1 MSWLDILI
9 LLPLLIGLVRGL
21 MKGLIV
27 EVSSIVA
34 ILLGFFGAKYWSAA
48 FASWL
53 MQQFDWSETACIVVA
68 YALLFAGIAL
78 GLNIVARLLSKL
90 FQKIQLGWLNRLLGG
105 IFGTA
110 KWGIVIVALVLC
122 VHNLDKQ
129 FQFIQPELREKSV
142 VYTTITPY
150 AEQAWEEIKA
160 QVEAKQGTEQEDQH
174 DAQMDDTRRRQSGP
188 WRMEEHG
195 QEGSDPAAGRSRL

>member
-1 MSWLDILI
+1 MTWLDILI

-27 EVSSIVA
+27 EITSIAA
-34 ILLGFFGAKYWSAA
+34 IILGVLGAKKWSAA

-53 MQQFDWSETACIVVA
+53 MMQFEWGEAAALVVA

-90 FQKIQLGWLNRLLGG
+90 FQKIHLGWFNRFCGG

-110 KWGIVIVALVLC
+110 KWGIVILVLVLC
-122 VHNLDKQ
+122 VHKLDTQ
-129 FQFIQPELREKSV
+129 FQFFKPELKQQSV
-142 VYTTITPY
+142 VYTYLNPY
-150 AEQAWEEIKA
+150 AEKAWEEIKS
-160 QVEAKQGTEQEDQH
+160 QVEANKTEAQEANKDNH
-174 DAQMDDTRRRQSGP
+174 
-188 WRMEEHG
+188 
-195 QEGSDPAAGRSRL
+195 

>member
-142 VYTTITPY
+142 IYTTITPY

-160 QVEAKQGTEQEDQH
+160 QIETQKVTDKED
-174 DAQMDDTRRRQSGP
+174 S
-188 WRMEEHG
+188 E
-195 QEGSDPAAGRSRL
+195 S

>member
-1 MSWLDILI
+1 MTWLDILI
-9 LLPLLIGLVRGL
+9 LLPLLIGLIRGL

-27 EVSSIVA
+27 EVTSIVA
-34 ILLGFFGAKYWSAA
+34 IILGFLGAKLWSAT

-53 MQQFDWSETACIVVA
+53 IQQFEWSETACIVVA

-78 GLNIVARLLSKL
+78 ALNLVARLLSKL

-122 VHNLDKQ
+122 VHNMDKQ
-129 FQFIQPELREKSV
+129 FQFIQPELKEKSV
-142 VYTTITPY
+142 VYTTLTPY
-150 AEQAWEEIKA
+150 AEKAWEEIKS
-160 QVEAKQGTEQEDQH
+160 QVETKK
-174 DAQMDDTRRRQSGP
+174 DAQEASN
-188 WRMEEHG
+188 
-195 QEGSDPAAGRSRL
+195 S

>member
-150 AEQAWEEIKA
+150 AEQAWEELKA
-160 QVEAKQGTEQEDQH
+160 QVETQKVTDKED
-174 DAQMDDTRRRQSGP
+174 S
-188 WRMEEHG
+188 E
-195 QEGSDPAAGRSRL
+195 S

>member
-34 ILLGFFGAKYWSAA
+34 ILLGFFGAKYWSAS

-105 IFGTA
+105 VFGVT

-160 QVEAKQGTEQEDQH
+160 QVETQKVTDKED
-174 DAQMDDTRRRQSGP
+174 S
-188 WRMEEHG
+188 E
-195 QEGSDPAAGRSRL
+195 S

>member
-53 MQQFDWSETACIVVA
+53 IQQFDWSETACIVVA

-160 QVEAKQGTEQEDQH
+160 QVETQKVTDKED
-174 DAQMDDTRRRQSGP
+174 S
-188 WRMEEHG
+188 E
-195 QEGSDPAAGRSRL
+195 S

>member
-21 MKGLIV
+21 MKGVIV

-160 QVEAKQGTEQEDQH
+160 QVETQKVTDKED
-174 DAQMDDTRRRQSGP
+174 S
-188 WRMEEHG
+188 E
-195 QEGSDPAAGRSRL
+195 S

>member
-1 MSWLDILI
+1 MQAFTEQMSWLDIII

-27 EVSSIVA
+27 EISSIVA
-34 ILLGFFGAKYWSAA
+34 IILGFLGAKYWSAA

-78 GLNIVARLLSKL
+78 GLNIVVRLLSKL

-105 IFGTA
+105 LFGTA

-142 VYTTITPY
+142 VYTTLTPY
-150 AEQAWEEIKA
+150 AEKAWEEIRA
-160 QVEAKQGTEQEDQH
+160 QVETQKAQQEDKQ
-174 DAQMDDTRRRQSGP
+174 T
-188 WRMEEHG
+188 
-195 QEGSDPAAGRSRL
+195 

>member
-34 ILLGFFGAKYWSAA
+34 ILLGFFGAKYWSAS

-90 FQKIQLGWLNRLLGG
+90 FQKIQLGWINRLLGG
-105 IFGTA
+105 VFGAA

-160 QVEAKQGTEQEDQH
+160 QVEAKQGAEQED
-174 DAQMDDTRRRQSGP
+174 SN
-188 WRMEEHG
+188 
-195 QEGSDPAAGRSRL
+195 S

>member
-160 QVEAKQGTEQEDQH
+160 QVETQKVTDKED
-174 DAQMDDTRRRQSGP
+174 S
-188 WRMEEHG
+188 E
-195 QEGSDPAAGRSRL
+195 S

>member
-1 MSWLDILI
+1 MTWLDILI
-9 LLPLLIGLVRGL
+9 LLPLLIGLIRGL

-27 EVSSIVA
+27 EVTSIVA
-34 ILLGFFGAKYWSAA
+34 IILGFFGAKLWSAT

-53 MQQFDWSETACIVVA
+53 MQQFEWSETACIVVA

-78 GLNIVARLLSKL
+78 LLNVLARLLSKL

-122 VHNLDKQ
+122 VHSLDKQ
-129 FQFIQPELREKSV
+129 FQFISPELKEQSV
-142 VYTTITPY
+142 VYTSITPY
-150 AEQAWEEIKA
+150 AEKAWNEIKA
-160 QVEAKQGTEQEDQH
+160 QVETSIAETN
-174 DAQMDDTRRRQSGP
+174 
-188 WRMEEHG
+188 EE
-195 QEGSDPAAGRSRL
+195 EK

>member
-1 MSWLDILI
+1 MTWLDILI
-9 LLPLLIGLVRGL
+9 LLPLLIGLIQGL

-27 EVSSIVA
+27 EISSIVA

-48 FASWL
+48 FASWIML
-53 MQQFDWSETACIVVA
+53 QFKWSETACIVVA

-105 IFGTA
+105 LFGTA

-129 FQFIQPELREKSV
+129 LQFLQPELKEKSV
-142 VYTTITPY
+142 VYTTLTPY
-150 AEQAWEEIKA
+150 AEQAWGEIKE
-160 QVEAKQGTEQEDQH
+160 QV
-174 DAQMDDTRRRQSGP
+174 DAQKAELQK
-188 WRMEEHG
+188 
-195 QEGSDPAAGRSRL
+195 

>member
-27 EVSSIVA
+27 ELSSIVA
-34 ILLGFFGAKYWSAA
+34 IILGFMGAKYWSAA

-53 MQQFDWSETACIVVA
+53 IQQFNWSETACIVVA

-105 IFGTA
+105 IFGVT

-129 FQFIQPELREKSV
+129 FQFISPELKEQSI
-142 VYTTITPY
+142 VYTTLTPY
-150 AEQAWEEIKA
+150 AEQAWNDIKA
-160 QVEAKQGTEQEDQH
+160 QVEAKKEQI
-174 DAQMDDTRRRQSGP
+174 
-188 WRMEEHG
+188 
-195 QEGSDPAAGRSRL
+195 

>member
-27 EVSSIVA
+27 EVVSIAA
-34 ILLGFFGAKYWSAA
+34 IVLGFLGAKWWSAG

-53 MQQFDWSETACIVVA
+53 MQQFEWNETACIVVA
-68 YALLFAGIAL
+68 YALIFAGIAL
-78 GLNIVARLLSKL
+78 GLNIIARLLSKL
-90 FQKIQLGWLNRLLGG
+90 FQKIQLGWINRLLGG
-105 IFGTA
+105 VFGTA

-142 VYTTITPY
+142 VYTTLTPY

-160 QVEAKQGTEQEDQH
+160 QVETQKE
-174 DAQMDDTRRRQSGP
+174 AQDDSK
-188 WRMEEHG
+188 
-195 QEGSDPAAGRSRL
+195 S

>member
-110 KWGIVIVALVLC
+110 KWGIVIVALMLC

-160 QVEAKQGTEQEDQH
+160 QVEAKQGTEQED
-174 DAQMDDTRRRQSGP
+174 SN
-188 WRMEEHG
+188 
-195 QEGSDPAAGRSRL
+195 S

>member
-34 ILLGFFGAKYWSAA
+34 ILLGFLGAKYWSAA

-160 QVEAKQGTEQEDQH
+160 QVETQKVTDKED
-174 DAQMDDTRRRQSGP
+174 S
-188 WRMEEHG
+188 E
-195 QEGSDPAAGRSRL
+195 S

>member
-34 ILLGFFGAKYWSAA
+34 ILLGFFGAKYWSAP

-160 QVEAKQGTEQEDQH
+160 QVETQKVTDKED
-174 DAQMDDTRRRQSGP
+174 S
-188 WRMEEHG
+188 E
-195 QEGSDPAAGRSRL
+195 S

>member
-34 ILLGFFGAKYWSAA
+34 ILLGFFGAKYWSAT

-90 FQKIQLGWLNRLLGG
+90 FQKIHLGGLNRLLGG

-160 QVEAKQGTEQEDQH
+160 QVEAKQGTEQED
-174 DAQMDDTRRRQSGP
+174 SN
-188 WRMEEHG
+188 
-195 QEGSDPAAGRSRL
+195 S

>member
-34 ILLGFFGAKYWSAA
+34 IILGFLGAKWWSAA

-53 MQQFDWSETACIVVA
+53 MQQFEWSETACIVVA

-78 GLNIVARLLSKL
+78 GLNIIARLLSKL

-105 IFGTA
+105 VFGTA

-122 VHNLDKQ
+122 LHNLDKQ
-129 FQFIQPELREKSV
+129 FQFLSPELKQQSV
-142 VYTTITPY
+142 VYTTLTPY
-150 AEQAWEEIKA
+150 AEQAWNEIKA
-160 QVEAKQGTEQEDQH
+160 QVEAKKEPEQEE
-174 DAQMDDTRRRQSGP
+174 TNNG
-188 WRMEEHG
+188 
-195 QEGSDPAAGRSRL
+195 

>member
-53 MQQFDWSETACIVVA
+53 MQQFDWSETVRIVVA

-160 QVEAKQGTEQEDQH
+160 QVETQKVTDKED
-174 DAQMDDTRRRQSGP
+174 S
-188 WRMEEHG
+188 E
-195 QEGSDPAAGRSRL
+195 S

>member
-150 AEQAWEEIKA
+150 AEQTWEEIKA
-160 QVEAKQGTEQEDQH
+160 QVEAKQGTEQED
-174 DAQMDDTRRRQSGP
+174 SN
-188 WRMEEHG
+188 
-195 QEGSDPAAGRSRL
+195 S

>member
-110 KWGIVIVALVLC
+110 KWGIVIVVLVLC

-160 QVEAKQGTEQEDQH
+160 QVETQKVTDKED
-174 DAQMDDTRRRQSGP
+174 S
-188 WRMEEHG
+188 E
-195 QEGSDPAAGRSRL
+195 S

>member
-160 QVEAKQGTEQEDQH
+160 QVEAKQSTEQED
-174 DAQMDDTRRRQSGP
+174 SN
-188 WRMEEHG
+188 
-195 QEGSDPAAGRSRL
+195 S

>member
-150 AEQAWEEIKA
+150 AEQAWEDIKA
-160 QVEAKQGTEQEDQH
+160 QVEAKQGTEQED
-174 DAQMDDTRRRQSGP
+174 SN
-188 WRMEEHG
+188 
-195 QEGSDPAAGRSRL
+195 S

>member
-1 MSWLDILI
+1 MSWLDVLI

-27 EVSSIVA
+27 EITSIVA
-34 ILLGFFGAKYWSAA
+34 IILGFWGAKWWSAT

-53 MQQFDWSETACIVVA
+53 MQQFEWSETACIVVA
-68 YALLFAGIAL
+68 YALLFAGITLA
-78 GLNIVARLLSKL
+78 LNIIARLLSKL

-122 VHNLDKQ
+122 LHNLDKQ
-129 FQFIQPELREKSV
+129 FQFIQPELKEKSV
-142 VYTTITPY
+142 VYTTLTPY
-150 AEQAWEEIKA
+150 AEKAWGEIKS
-160 QVEAKQGTEQEDQH
+160 QVESKK
-174 DAQMDDTRRRQSGP
+174 DAQEASN
-188 WRMEEHG
+188 
-195 QEGSDPAAGRSRL
+195 S

>member
-129 FQFIQPELREKSV
+129 FQFIQPELRDKSV

-160 QVEAKQGTEQEDQH
+160 QVEAKQGTEQED
-174 DAQMDDTRRRQSGP
+174 SN
-188 WRMEEHG
+188 
-195 QEGSDPAAGRSRL
+195 S

>member
-160 QVEAKQGTEQEDQH
+160 QVEAKQGTEQED
-174 DAQMDDTRRRQSGP
+174 S
-188 WRMEEHG
+188 E
-195 QEGSDPAAGRSRL
+195 S

>member
-1 MSWLDILI
+1 MTWFDILI
-9 LLPLLIGLVRGL
+9 LLPLLIGLIRGL
-21 MKGLIV
+21 MKGVIV
-27 EVSSIVA
+27 EVTSIVA
-34 ILLGFFGAKYWSAA
+34 IILGFWGAKWWSAT

-53 MQQFDWSETACIVVA
+53 MQQFEWSETACIVVA

-78 GLNIVARLLSKL
+78 ALNLVARLLSKL

-129 FQFIQPELREKSV
+129 FQFIQPELKEKSV
-142 VYTTITPY
+142 VYTTLTPY
-150 AEQAWEEIKA
+150 AEQAWEEIKE
-160 QVEAKQGTEQEDQH
+160 QV
-174 DAQMDDTRRRQSGP
+174 DAQKAELQK
-188 WRMEEHG
+188 
-195 QEGSDPAAGRSRL
+195 